1 MQVLIVNQSEVR
13 QLMSMTACIVVME
26 EALTTLARGAGVNPL
41 RWATFLPEEVNG
53 LIGMMPAY
61 LAEPPSMGLKAVTV
75 MPGNHGT
82 PYDAHQGAVLL
93 FETKHGRLQA
103 MMDASEITGIR
114 TGAVSGLATRLL
126 ARQDADDL
134 AILGSGVQASS
145 HLAAV
150 LAVRNIKRVRV
161 WSRSSENARHFA
173 QIENRRHGISVEVS
187 DNAQEAADGAS
198 IICTTTSARE
208 PVLEGDWLSPGT
220 HVNAAGSSIK
230 TTRELDTNAIV
241 KSRLFV
247 DRRESTLNEAGD
259 FLFPRMEGAVQDD
272 HIQGELGEVLL
283 AQVPGRETSEEITVF
298 KSLGLGVEDIA
309 AAHYIYGQAVEKG
322 VGTWVEWGGERDG
335 A

>member
-1 MQVLIVNQSEVR
+1 
-13 QLMSMTACIVVME
+13 MSMAACIEVMQ
-26 EALTTLARGAGVNPL
+26 EALTTLARGEGVNPL

-61 LAEPPSMGLKAVTV
+61 LAKPPSMGLKAVTV

-93 FETKHGRLQA
+93 FETKFGRLQA

-126 ARQDADDL
+126 ARQDANDL

-150 LAVRNIKRVRV
+150 LAVRSIKRIRV
-161 WSRSSENARHFA
+161 WSRSADNAREFA
-173 QIENRRHGISVEVS
+173 QIEGQRHGMDVEVS
-187 DNAQEAADGAS
+187 GSAQEATDGAD

-208 PVLEGDWLSPGT
+208 PVLEGRWLSPGA

-230 TTRELDTNAIV
+230 TTRELDTDAIV
-241 KSRLFV
+241 RSRLFV

-272 HIQGELGEVLL
+272 HIQGELGEILL
-283 AQVPGRETSEEITVF
+283 EQVPGRETREEITLF

-309 AAHYIYGQAVEKG
+309 AAHYIYSQAVEKG
-322 VGTWVEWGGERDG
+322 VGTWVEWGGERNGD
-335 A
+335 